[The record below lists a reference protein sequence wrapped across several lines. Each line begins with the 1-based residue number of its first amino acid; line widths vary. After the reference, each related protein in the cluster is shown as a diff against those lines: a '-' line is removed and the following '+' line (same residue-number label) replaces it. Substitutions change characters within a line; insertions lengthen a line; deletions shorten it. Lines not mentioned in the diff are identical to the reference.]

1 MSTMLIYG
9 AAGFVGTAL
18 GSQLTRSQA
27 DRVILVDQRP
37 VPDSVCQRLEENG
50 ISVIVRHASALRDLD
65 LPRDIKDVVVLAGQT
80 DVDEAL
86 ADPHRAFEQNIQ
98 IAVEVGEWLR
108 NCPQSKLFY
117 LSSDEVLGESSV
129 PLAENAM
136 YRPTQPYAASKA
148 AAEMVLH
155 CYRDTYSLNVVTIR
169 ACNLLGGHQRARK
182 LIPSAV
188 THLARGLEVPVC
200 GSGRQA
206 REWLAVED
214 LSSALFT
221 LIECELS
228 VGVYHCSSG
237 VSLTVLQVIQLV
249 ARALNTRP
257 RFRHVPDRLVQDR
270 CYAMSC
276 SRLRSLGWLP
286 QWEVGDAIDRA
297 AKAMSSALMAGESL
311 LGAGAP
317 VGGG

>member
-18 GSQLTRSQA
+18 GSQLTRYQA

-37 VPDSVCQRLEENG
+37 VPDPVCRRLEENG

-65 LPRDIKDVVVLAGQT
+65 LPRDINEVVVLAGQT

-86 ADPHRAFEQNIQ
+86 ADPYRAFEQNIQ

-108 NCPQSKLFY
+108 NWPQSKLFY

-169 ACNLLGGHQRARK
+169 ACNLL
-182 LIPSAV
+182 
-188 THLARGLEVPVC
+188 
-200 GSGRQA
+200 
-206 REWLAVED
+206 
-214 LSSALFT
+214 
-221 LIECELS
+221 
-228 VGVYHCSSG
+228 
-237 VSLTVLQVIQLV
+237 VS
-249 ARALNTRP
+249 
-257 RFRHVPDRLVQDR
+257 RF
-270 CYAMSC
+270 
-276 SRLRSLGWLP
+276 
-286 QWEVGDAIDRA
+286 GDA
-297 AKAMSSALMAGESL
+297 
-311 LGAGAP
+311 
-317 VGGG
+317 